1 MGTVYRARDP
11 ILDRPVA
18 LKTIASKA
26 LEKADVRARFERE
39 ARAAARLQH
48 PNIVT
53 IYELGETGGV
63 LFIAMELLEGMDLT
77 EAMTPADRL
86 TLQQKLRVT
95 IDICRGLDFAHKRG
109 VLHRDVKPANVRILK
124 DGSLKIVDFGIARV
138 DDQAMTQT
146 GIVLGTPGYMAPETL
161 RGTPVDHRADMWA
174 VGIVLYEL
182 LAGKRP
188 FQADSFASLAYKI
201 VFEPP
206 PPLALPDAPPGL
218 VEVLGQALAKPAA
231 DRFRDLA
238 QMADALEV
246 VLGLTPSG
254 ERPPTPDARREAVT
268 SHVDLARQLFA
279 LDDLEAA
286 LHEARCAQALDPS
299 NAYVL
304 ALLHD
309 IDGRLGTSPDS
320 GAAIAASAT
329 LPAAPTPLPTAA
341 PALTVPVAAA
351 PLGLCALVKA
361 KGAAAF
367 REIALFGEPPNTS
380 TSALAPDADRF
391 ALAGTDGAIRL
402 WSLRTRTRVAALRSQ
417 MHQRTGH
424 DAVALSLAFSR
435 DGRFL
440 ASGHVDGA
448 VRLWDLG
455 SGQEVPA
462 KLKHEAMVAAV
473 AFAPNGATLASGGMD
488 SNLKLWDVA
497 KALAG
502 EARRELHRQPFGV
515 TALCYAG
522 AEGQLLVTGH
532 AKAVLRVVDAKSGR
546 LVATLRGPEA
556 QISLLVPSLD
566 GRRIAA
572 LSQDRTIRLFDLESR
587 AETLSVPGHRT
598 KQTTALSFFPDGPLA
613 ASVALDNAVVIWDL
627 ASHASVATFWGPAGE
642 SYLGLALTRDAQLAA
657 ALNDGRIRLWG
668 PAG

>member
-53 IYELGETGGV
+53 IFELGETGGV
-63 LFIAMELLEGMDLT
+63 LFIAMELLEGVDLA
-77 EAMTPADRL
+77 EAMTPPDRL
-86 TLQQKLRVT
+86 SLPQKLRIT
-95 IDICRGLDFAHKRG
+95 IDMCRGLDFAHKRG

-124 DGSLKIVDFGIARV
+124 DGTLKIVDFGIARV

-146 GIVLGTPGYMAPETL
+146 GVVLGTPGYMAPETL

-174 VGIVLYEL
+174 VGVVLYEL
-182 LAGKRP
+182 LAGRRP
-188 FQADSFASLAYKI
+188 FQADSFASLAYQI

-206 PPLALPDAPPGL
+206 PPLLAPGALPPGL
-218 VEVLGQALAKPAA
+218 VEVLGQALAKSPA

-268 SHVDLARQLFA
+268 SHIALARQLFA
-279 LDDLEAA
+279 LEDLEAA
-286 LHEARCAQALDPS
+286 LNEARRAQALDPS
-299 NAYVL
+299 NAHVV
-304 ALLHD
+304 ALLSD
-309 IDGRLGTSPDS
+309 IDRRLGGTSEGVAP
-320 GAAIAASAT
+320 IAV
-329 LPAAPTPLPTAA
+329 AAPTPLPTAA
-341 PALTVPVAAA
+341 PPLTAPVPAA
-351 PLGLCALVKA
+351 PPSLCLLVKT

-367 REIALFGEPPNTS
+367 REVALFGEPPNTA
-380 TSALAPDADRF
+380 TSLLAPDADRF

-402 WSLRTRTRVAALRSQ
+402 WSLRTRTRVAALRSE
-417 MHQRTGH
+417 MHQRAGH

-455 SGQEVPA
+455 SGREVPV

-473 AFAPNGATLASGGMD
+473 AFAPSGATLASGGMD
-488 SNLKLWDVA
+488 SNLKLWDVRA
-497 KALAG
+497 ALAG

-522 AEGQLLVTGH
+522 AQGQLLVTGH

-587 AETLSVPGHRT
+587 AETLNLAGHRT
-598 KQTTALSFFPDGPLA
+598 RQTTALTFFPDGPLA
-613 ASVALDNAVVIWDL
+613 ASVALDNAVFIWDL
-627 ASHASVATFWGPAGE
+627 ASRAPVATFWGPAGE
-642 SYLGLALTRDAQLAA
+642 SYLGLALAREAQLAA
-657 ALNDGRIRLWG
+657 ALSDGRIRLWG